1 MNRVGIVGGGISGL
15 SAAYFLGQAGI
26 PCRLF
31 EKRSRLGGTIR
42 TETVQECLVEAGP
55 DSWLAEKAWMLDFV
69 EELGLGEEV
78 IGSNDA
84 QRRTYV
90 IKKGR
95 TVPLPESLR
104 LLAPAKP
111 WQALTTGLFSA
122 RTKLCMAMEWFRR
135 PGSAG
140 DRSVADFVRDHFG
153 EEAVEYLAQPILAG
167 VYGSPP
173 EALSAE
179 HVIPRFV
186 EYERRYGSILRGVYR
201 NRNRSTRGPL
211 FLSLREGMGSL
222 VETLERRVSGTC
234 QIVRGRVRDLHRL
247 SDGWRIGLEGGSD
260 ESRHVIL
267 AMPAHEAGRLVA
279 GTAPRLSRLLAR
291 VAYTSSVV
299 AALAYRRR
307 GFGHPLDG
315 FGFLVPRA
323 ENGSLAACTWVG
335 TKFGGRVPA
344 DRVLLRAFLA
354 GEPAM
359 RAQTASDD
367 RVLRDTN
374 AELQRWMG
382 LEGTPISGRVYRWD
396 RTMPRYDVGHGGRLR
411 EIEASV
417 GSLPGLHLAGNGY
430 DGLGIPDCVRR
441 SNRIATAISASQE
454 LGRGSGRAT
463 PTGAGPP

>member
-1 MNRVGIVGGGISGL
+1 M
-15 SAAYFLGQAGI
+15 
-26 PCRLF
+26 
-31 EKRSRLGGTIR
+31 
-42 TETVQECLVEAGP
+42 
-55 DSWLAEKAWMLDFV
+55 
-69 EELGLGEEV
+69 
-78 IGSNDA
+78 
-84 QRRTYV
+84 
-90 IKKGR
+90 
-95 TVPLPESLR
+95 PESLR

-111 WQALTTGLFSA
+111 WQALTTSLFSA
-122 RTKLCMAMEWFRR
+122 RTKLRMALEWFRR
-135 PGSAG
+135 PVSAG
-140 DRSVADFVRDHFG
+140 ERSVADFVRDHFG

-201 NRNRSTRGPL
+201 NRNRSSRRPL
-211 FLSLREGMGSL
+211 FLSLHAGMGSL
-222 VETLERRVSGTC
+222 VETLEQRVSGTC
-234 QIVRGRVRDLHRL
+234 EVVRGRARELRRI
-247 SDGWRIGLEGGSD
+247 SDGWRIHLEGGSAA
-260 ESRHVIL
+260 SRHVIL
-267 AMPAHEAGRLVA
+267 ATPAHEAGRLVA

-335 TKFGGRVPA
+335 TKFAGRVPA

-411 EIEASV
+411 EIEARV

-441 SNRIATAISASQE
+441 SNRIAAAISASQE

-463 PTGAGPP
+463 PAGAGPP